1 MTEPSLPPPGWYPDP
16 SGAAM
21 QRYFDGTD
29 PSDMAGH
36 DVEPLRGLVAA
47 SGLPGAVA
55 ALARPLAPGGLLVLG
70 LHAGAA
76 RIRHALRPLI
86 SWGESFQQDS
96 GAVCAAGS
104 RIHVCDRCEKRPSRV
119 NSQQANRSKAPAL
132 NQPDGVLDLTSAPHT
147 PLNRLRQQWR
157 EKRPTFGAIATI
169 PSIQTVQIMARSG
182 IDWIIVDL
190 EHGPIDLGS
199 AHAMITATSGT
210 PCVPM
215 VRIAANEPWLAKAPM
230 DLGALGIN
238 FPMICSRA
246 DAEKAVRSVRYPPKG
261 DRLWGPFHAPFRWG
275 VSMPDY
281 MATVD
286 DDMICMITIEHV
298 EAVNRIDEIMAT
310 PGIDLAVIGPGD
322 LATSINKRGL
332 PDDPQVVA
340 LMQRAEE
347 GILKSGVPIG
357 GVART
362 AEQANQMIER
372 GYLALALGFDWS
384 LFQRGIAASFAG
396 IKR

>member
-1 MTEPSLPPPGWYPDP
+1 MWLD
-16 SGAAM
+16 
-21 QRYFDGTD
+21 
-29 PSDMAGH
+29 
-36 DVEPLRGLVAA
+36 
-47 SGLPGAVA
+47 
-55 ALARPLAPGGLLVLG
+55 
-70 LHAGAA
+70 
-76 RIRHALRPLI
+76 RPLI
-86 SWGESFQQDS
+86 YPYDAGHPLLNRPLDLGDS
-96 GAVCAAGS
+96 A
-104 RIHVCDRCEKRPSRV
+104 
-119 NSQQANRSKAPAL
+119 
-132 NQPDGVLDLTSAPHT
+132 LTSAT
-147 PLNRLRQQWR
+147 SAPLNRLKQLWR
-157 EKRPTFGAIATI
+157 DGRPTFGAIATL

-261 DRLWGPFHAPFRWG
+261 ERLWGPFHAPFRWN
-275 VSMPDY
+275 VSIADY
-281 MATVD
+281 MATSD
-286 DDMICMITIEHV
+286 DDMICIVTIEHV

-332 PDDPQVVA
+332 PDDPEVLA
-340 LMQRAEE
+340 LTARAEA

-362 AEQANQMIER
+362 AEQANRMIER
-372 GYLALALGFDWS
+372 GYVALACGFDWS
-384 LFQRGIAASFAG
+384 LFQRGIAASFEG

>member
-1 MTEPSLPPPGWYPDP
+1 M
-16 SGAAM
+16 
-21 QRYFDGTD
+21 
-29 PSDMAGH
+29 
-36 DVEPLRGLVAA
+36 
-47 SGLPGAVA
+47 
-55 ALARPLAPGGLLVLG
+55 
-70 LHAGAA
+70 
-76 RIRHALRPLI
+76 
-86 SWGESFQQDS
+86 
-96 GAVCAAGS
+96 
-104 RIHVCDRCEKRPSRV
+104 
-119 NSQQANRSKAPAL
+119 
-132 NQPDGVLDLTSAPHT
+132 TSAKPA
-147 PLNRLRQQWR
+147 PLNRLRQLWR
-157 EKRPTFGAIATI
+157 EGRPTFGAIATI

-238 FPMICSRA
+238 FPMICSRE

-275 VSMPDY
+275 VSMADY
-281 MATVD
+281 MATAD

-298 EAVNRIDEIMAT
+298 EAVERIDEIMAT

-332 PDDPQVVA
+332 PDDPEVRGADGARRGRHPQERRADRRRRPHRRAGQPDDRAWLRRAGARLRLVA
-340 LMQRAEE
+340 
-347 GILKSGVPIG
+347 VP
-357 GVART
+357 ARHRR
-362 AEQANQMIER
+362 E
-372 GYLALALGFDWS
+372 L
-384 LFQRGIAASFAG
+384 
-396 IKR
+396 

>member
-1 MTEPSLPPPGWYPDP
+1 
-16 SGAAM
+16 
-21 QRYFDGTD
+21 
-29 PSDMAGH
+29 
-36 DVEPLRGLVAA
+36 
-47 SGLPGAVA
+47 
-55 ALARPLAPGGLLVLG
+55 
-70 LHAGAA
+70 
-76 RIRHALRPLI
+76 
-86 SWGESFQQDS
+86 
-96 GAVCAAGS
+96 
-104 RIHVCDRCEKRPSRV
+104 
-119 NSQQANRSKAPAL
+119 
-132 NQPDGVLDLTSAPHT
+132 LTSAKPA
-147 PLNRLRQQWR
+147 PLNRLRQIWR
-157 EKRPTFGAIATI
+157 EGRPTFGAIATI

-182 IDWIIVDL
+182 LDWIIVDL

-275 VSMPDY
+275 VSMADY
-281 MATVD
+281 MATAD

-332 PDDPQVVA
+332 PDDPEVQE
-340 LMQRAEE
+340 LMARAEA
-347 GILKSGVPIG
+347 GILRSGVPIG

-362 AEQANQMIER
+362 AEQANRMIVR
-372 GYLALALGFDWS
+372 GYVALALGFDWS
-384 LFQRGIAASFAG
+384 LFQRGIAASFEG
-396 IKR
+396 IRR